1 MNFKNFFAC
10 VLACCVVGV
19 SFPFYGGLAD
29 NSVIMA
35 SAADEYTEGTYE
47 LLTYKNYG
55 DYIEISGCDESAVS
69 VVIPAEIDG
78 VPVTSLDT
86 WAFSYHSELTSISI
100 PSSVTNLYRSAF
112 IFTPWYESKLAE
124 DPLFI
129 VNGILVDGTTCSGDV
144 VIPESVTSING
155 GAFINCPKLTKITI
169 PNSVTN
175 IGEVAFASC
184 SGLTEIIIPD
194 SVTNIG
200 SGAFRYCTELRRISI
215 PDGIRSIESETFSN
229 CTRLTNVTIPNSV
242 TSIGNNAFYYCS
254 YLDSITLPESVAD
267 IGKIAFFQCS
277 SLTDITILNP
287 NCEIY
292 DELYTITTDFKFGEY
307 NFYGTIYGYENST
320 AQAYAEKYNRKF
332 VSLGKADMT
341 IIKGDVNNNG
351 AVDADDASLVL
362 ADYALQQTGHS
373 SCFTKSQLKAADV
386 NGDGAA
392 TASDA
397 SLILGYYAYVQ
408 TGGKNIID
416 EWLNSEV

>member
-1 MNFKNFFAC
+1 MNLNKFLAGI
-10 VLACCVVGV
+10 LACCVVGI
-19 SFPFYGGLAD
+19 SFPYYSVLAD
-29 NSVIMA
+29 NSVTTA
-35 SAADEYTEGTYE
+35 SEDDEYTEGTYG

-55 DYIEISGCDESAVS
+55 DHIEISGCDESAAE

-86 WAFSYHSELTSISI
+86 WTFSYHSKLTSISI

-155 GAFINCPKLTKITI
+155 GAFIDCPELTNITI

-175 IGEVAFASC
+175 IGEIAFAGC
-184 SGLTEIIIPD
+184 SGLTEITIPD
-194 SVTNIG
+194 SVTSIG
-200 SGAFRYCTELRRISI
+200 SGAFRYCTELRQIAI
-215 PDGIRSIESETFSN
+215 PDGISSIEPETFSN
-229 CTRLTNVTIPNSV
+229 CTRLTNVTIPDGV

-254 YLDSITLPESVAD
+254 YLDSITIPESVAD

-320 AQAYAEKYNRKF
+320 AQEYAEKYDRKF

-341 IIKGDVNNNG
+341 ITKGDVNGDG
-351 AVDADDASLVL
+351 AVNAGDASLVL
-362 ADYALQQTGHS
+362 AYYALQQTGHPS
-373 SCFTKSQLKAADV
+373 SFTGSQIKAADY
-386 NGDGAA
+386 NGDGTVNAN
-392 TASDA
+392 DA
-397 SLILGYYAYVQ
+397 SLILAYYAAVS
-408 TGGKNIID
+408 TGKD
-416 EWLNSEV
+416 T